1 MEKLKKTAL
10 SLLFPKICIIVLLVP
25 VSAAMLVYAFA
36 YKNPNPI
43 IVYISY
49 GLSAYTLTVVC
60 ARSPEIFKKTK
71 AFINSNKFCQ
81 KYFGDISYRSGFN
94 LNAGLTINVF
104 YSVFKLVSGIVYS
117 SFWFGAEAVYYVI
130 LSGIR
135 IFLVKKIKTEDS
147 EKGWK
152 IYRLCGALLFLLN
165 SAMTGI
171 IIQILFKNETYRYNG
186 VVIYAT
192 AAFTFWRLISA
203 IIQVIKYRKKHTPV
217 MSAAMFLNLSAS
229 FMSLFALQTAMI
241 SEFGNGFDSSGAMNT
256 ATGIAVS
263 AAVICIAVFMLLR
276 GNRMLLSNNGKEE
289 IKNE

>member
-1 MEKLKKTAL
+1 
-10 SLLFPKICIIVLLVP
+10 
-25 VSAAMLVYAFA
+25 
-36 YKNPNPI
+36 
-43 IVYISY
+43 
-49 GLSAYTLTVVC
+49 
-60 ARSPEIFKKTK
+60 
-71 AFINSNKFCQ
+71 
-81 KYFGDISYRSGFN
+81 
-94 LNAGLTINVF
+94 
-104 YSVFKLVSGIVYS
+104 
-117 SFWFGAEAVYYVI
+117 
-130 LSGIR
+130 
-135 IFLVKKIKTEDS
+135 
-147 EKGWK
+147 
-152 IYRLCGALLFLLN
+152 
-165 SAMTGI
+165 MTGI

-203 IIQVIKYRKKHTPV
+203 IIQVIKYRKKHTHV